1 MQVLRYA
8 ARFAA
13 DWVCLEALTH
23 CLYFNSIA
31 KHRIGLRYTQYG
43 LRYGTVE
50 MGERGAVPGA
60 FMPQPAAG
68 MVSDIQ
74 KVGQRKEKKK
84 LPGTGVPSDHR
95 LFHLLPTADCR
106 LRPRSAAGL
115 LLLLLLCLQP

>member
-43 LRYGTVE
+43 LWYGTVE

-68 MVSDIQ
+68 MVSHILVCQ
-74 KVGQRKEKKK
+74 ARVC
-84 LPGTGVPSDHR
+84 HR
-95 LFHLLPTADCR
+95 TTASSTCCRLPTAD
-106 LRPRSAAGL
+106 
-115 LLLLLLCLQP
+115 

>member
-50 MGERGAVPGA
+50 MGERSAA
-60 FMPQPAAG
+60 PALTCCMLHLGVLAYPTC
-68 MVSDIQ
+68 VA
-74 KVGQRKEKKK
+74 
-84 LPGTGVPSDHR
+84 GTGVHR
-95 LFHLLPTADCR
+95 TTASLACCR
-106 LRPRSAAGL
+106 LLGQEALSGIYL
-115 LLLLLLCLQP
+115 V